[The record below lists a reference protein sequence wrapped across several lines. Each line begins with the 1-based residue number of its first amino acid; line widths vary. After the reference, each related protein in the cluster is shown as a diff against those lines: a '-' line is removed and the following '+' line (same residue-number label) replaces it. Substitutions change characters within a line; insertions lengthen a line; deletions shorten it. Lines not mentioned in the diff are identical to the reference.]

1 MASGERTVKSGGCPG
16 ASGQDANRIAG
27 VSGPGWRAGGAT
39 TSPSKLK
46 SLTQNPRPR
55 GVGRPCYEAENSA
68 CRGEWRRETGS
79 PRRAPNAG
87 PGKRAWRTPIPHL
100 SLSDRKV
107 GQGLI
112 VFPFH
117 ALGTNPRPSANPH
130 LPDPLPSHPLAGG
143 RCPQRA
149 ANVVVQSQCRIIWSS
164 SCLATAARWDSEP
177 RLGAESLTGALRTP

>member
-1 MASGERTVKSGGCPG
+1 VASGERTVKSGGCPG

-39 TSPSKLK
+39 TSPSELK
-46 SLTQNPRPR
+46 SLTQNPRPK

-112 VFPFH
+112 VFP
-117 ALGTNPRPSANPH
+117 TNPQPSPH
-130 LPDPLPSHPLAGG
+130 PDPFPSHRMGGERGRPAEARDDLAI
-143 RCPQRA
+143 
-149 ANVVVQSQCRIIWSS
+149 NW
-164 SCLATAARWDSEP
+164 LATGSGGKARTIWILNARRRDLCLIKIACP
-177 RLGAESLTGALRTP
+177 LPPLLAT